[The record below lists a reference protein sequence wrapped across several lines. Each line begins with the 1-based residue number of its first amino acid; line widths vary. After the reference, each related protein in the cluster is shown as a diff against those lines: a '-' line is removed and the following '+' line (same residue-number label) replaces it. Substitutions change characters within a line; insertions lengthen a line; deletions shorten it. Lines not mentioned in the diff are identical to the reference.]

1 MKNRQRMNV
10 QDIAEVLVAEIE
22 DFKKVAMK
30 LEETGRL
37 NREVSQAMGHRL
49 QEMKDTRLKVD
60 TTDLREFIKDFKRL
74 KESKTQVPQWIVILL
89 VVSIFG
95 AFFGWGFAFKEYRQ
109 KHEVI
114 RQYEVLY
121 QEYERVKESVQ

>member
-37 NREVSQAMGHRL
+37 NREVSQTMGHRL

-74 KESKTQVPQWIVILL
+74 KESKSQVPQWIVILL

-95 AFFGWGFAFKEYRQ
+95 AFFGWGFAFKEYGQ
-109 KHEVI
+109 KQEVI
-114 RQYEVLY
+114 QQYNRLY
-121 QEYERVKESVQ
+121 LEYERIKESVR